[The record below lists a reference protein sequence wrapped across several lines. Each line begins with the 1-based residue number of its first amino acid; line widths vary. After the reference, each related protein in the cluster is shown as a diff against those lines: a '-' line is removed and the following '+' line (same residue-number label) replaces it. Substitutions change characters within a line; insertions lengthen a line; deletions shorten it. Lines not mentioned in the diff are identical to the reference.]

1 MTHREDFELKDYGPE
16 PVSFNLEKAA
26 KQNDNYRTTLWTGDH
41 FQVTLMAIPPHGGDI
56 GMEIH
61 HGNDQFIYLV
71 DGVGHVQ
78 MGKSKDNLTVD
89 RKIHSGEAVII
100 PDNTWHN
107 VVNVGNDVMKC
118 YSIYSPVK
126 HAHGVQETTKDDAI
140 LQEGPLEGTN
150 E

>member
-1 MTHREDFELKDYGPE
+1 MTDNKLELKDFGPS
-16 PVSFNLEKAA
+16 PFAVNLSEAA
-26 KQNDNYRTTLWTGDH
+26 KQNTNYRTTFWTGNH

-71 DGVGHVQ
+71 EGVGHVQ
-78 MGKSKDNLTVD
+78 MGTDKEKLTVD
-89 RKIHSGEAVII
+89 RDIYPGEAVII

-107 VVNVGNDVMKC
+107 IINAGDEMMKC

-126 HAHGVQETTKDDAI
+126 HDHGVTEATKEEAI
-140 LQEGPLEGTN
+140 TQEGPLEGTN

>member
-1 MTHREDFELKDYGPE
+1 MTESHLELKDYGAAPFA
-16 PVSFNLEKAA
+16 PDLKAA
-26 KQNDNYRTTLWTGDH
+26 ALANTNYRTTLWTGDY
-41 FQVTLMAIPPHGGDI
+41 FQITLMCIPAGGGDI

-78 MGKSKDNLTVD
+78 MGKDKDNLTVD
-89 RKIHSGEAVII
+89 QDVHPGEAVVV

-107 VVNVGNDVMKC
+107 VTNIGDKPMKVF
-118 YSIYSPVK
+118 SIYSPVK
-126 HAHGVQETTKDDAI
+126 HDKGIVETTKDDAI
-140 LQEGPLEGTN
+140 KQEGPLEGTG